1 MISLVWGMIGA
12 VCGILWLGIEIM
24 AGMHSAGY
32 SHATLIIWVVIPV
45 LTVVGALLHGRRA
58 ELGAYPYM
66 RALTTGLSAGAV
78 LLGIDLLV
86 WFIFTQ
92 MIEPEFFSM
101 MVKYAIDQAKLAG
114 APPNAVL
121 QQAAASSVIFKNI
134 GSFLLVTTIVTGAV
148 AATVSAV
155 VAIFARKK

>member
-1 MISLVWGMIGA
+1 M
-12 VCGILWLGIEIM
+12 WLGIEIL
-24 AGMHSAGY
+24 AGMHTAGY

-45 LTVVGALLHGRRA
+45 LTVVGAILHGRHA
-58 ELGAYPYM
+58 ALGAFPYVK
-66 RALTTGLSAGAV
+66 ALTTGLSTGAV

-92 MIEPEFFSM
+92 MIEPEFFTM

-121 QQAAASSVIFKNI
+121 QQAAASSVIFRNI
-134 GSFLLVTTIVTGAV
+134 GSFLLVSTIATGAV
-148 AATVSAV
+148 AATTSAV
-155 VAIFARKK
+155 AALFARKK